1 MKLFSS
7 KRNIRERYNGLVRD
21 TETITRVDGAVRSA
35 LLVKASHSIN
45 RSGVASARPL
55 RLDSGYSSALT
66 LFYYFHF
73 IILIRVRLA
82 SALFACAQPP
92 RPAHRARPMAAAL
105 TTRARRHAPAHAPSA
120 CDIATMLIVSNDS
133 HFALAH
139 TPQSTLNSTP
149 SHRQY
154 LHLPPRD
161 NFNVATYSY
170 IAILAEIPPRN
181 ALATRVAGASR
192 QSSISNKL
200 YASEK
205 LF

>member
-1 MKLFSS
+1 M
-7 KRNIRERYNGLVRD
+7 RD

-105 TTRARRHAPAHAPSA
+105 TTRARSRARSERLRHRDNAHCFKRFSFCFSPHSTVHTQLHSVSSA
-120 CDIATMLIVSNDS
+120 VPTVY
-133 HFALAH
+133 
-139 TPQSTLNSTP
+139 T
-149 SHRQY
+149 SHRAIISMS
-154 LHLPPRD
+154 PR
-161 NFNVATYSY
+161 
-170 IAILAEIPPRN
+170 IRI
-181 ALATRVAGASR
+181 SR
-192 QSSISNKL
+192 YWL
-200 YASEK
+200 R
-205 LF
+205 FHPGMR